1 MDVSC
6 EYTFYQVEELSSY
19 YTFWFG
25 HKQNSYC
32 FFSLK
37 TIMWFFSF
45 CIWCVLFI
53 NLILWSL
60 HFGKPRD
67 HRGLFTFLNSACSY
81 FVKNTSVY
89 AHKQISVACSGDDS
103 MWKWHSSNTSQ
114 MSKLQGCTAFVL
126 GNMYIK
132 D

>member
-1 MDVSC
+1 MLAVNILFIKLRNYLAITHSDLATNKIVIASFLLRLSC
-6 EYTFYQVEELSSY
+6 D
-19 YTFWFG
+19 
-25 HKQNSYC
+25 
-32 FFSLK
+32 
-37 TIMWFFSF
+37 FFSF